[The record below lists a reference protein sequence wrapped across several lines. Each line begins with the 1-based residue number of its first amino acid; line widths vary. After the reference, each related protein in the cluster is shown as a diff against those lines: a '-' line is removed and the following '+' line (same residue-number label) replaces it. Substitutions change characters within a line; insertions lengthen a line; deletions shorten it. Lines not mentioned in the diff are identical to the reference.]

1 VQPSPQPPPKEQL
14 PEGVFDSLARELPAD
29 RPAVIFRDVARRSGI
44 FFVHSRGGRT
54 SMLPEDMGSGVAW
67 GDYDNDGDADLYLV
81 NQPGPLPVVSPSAAA
96 APTDK
101 LYRNNGDGS
110 FTDVTRAAG
119 VETPGFGMGAF
130 WGDYDN
136 DGCLDLYVTNYG
148 KSRLYRNNCDGTF
161 DDVTDR
167 AGVGNNRWGTGAVW
181 FDYDKDGRLDLYVCN
196 YVDFDPEAL
205 PVERGSLQYGI
216 NVPFTLNGQSPLPQQ
231 RQRHLHRRRPEGRSG

>member
-161 DDVTDR
+161 DDVTEPAWATIAGGR
-167 AGVGNNRWGTGAVW
+167 ARCGSTTTRTGGSTFTSATTWTLIPRPCPLSAVHCSTASM
-181 FDYDKDGRLDLYVCN
+181 FPSR
-196 YVDFDPEAL
+196 
-205 PVERGSLQYGI
+205 
-216 NVPFTLNGQSPLPQQ
+216 
-231 RQRHLHRRRPEGRSG
+231 